1 MDSDNNLVKIEWRLM
16 QMMAERRIKKNTE
29 MAHRLR
35 EVGVDISTHQV
46 GRLVEEFPER
56 LNTNYLRGF
65 LTVLQCNIDDLIRVH
80 AADVENV
87 IEGKNSVH
95 VVPEQ
100 PKKKT
105 VIRENK
111 RNPAPKIVISESPQS
126 SALPEGVDEY
136 TGKK

>member
-1 MDSDNNLVKIEWRLM
+1 MDEQKDLVKIEWRLM
-16 QMMAERRIKKNTE
+16 QMMAERRIKKNTD
-29 MAHRLR
+29 MANRLR

-80 AADVENV
+80 APDVKNV
-87 IEGKNSVH
+87 IEGRNSVH

-100 PKKKT
+100 PKKKVPVRANQSSARPVAVAT
-105 VIRENK
+105 K
-111 RNPAPKIVISESPQS
+111 SPQS
-126 SALPEGVDEY
+126 SALPDGIDEY

>member
-1 MDSDNNLVKIEWRLM
+1 MDNDNKLVKIEWRLM

-65 LTVLQCNIDDLIRVH
+65 LTVLQCNIEDLIRVH

-95 VVPEQ
+95 VVPEAPQ
-100 PKKKT
+100 RKAPIRAAKRIVGTKT
-105 VIRENK
+105 
-111 RNPAPKIVISESPQS
+111 AATESPQS
-126 SALPEGVDEY
+126 RALPEGVDDY
-136 TGKK
+136 TGNK